1 MKIFKRIKEPIT
13 ELIRTIQTMAA
24 DLKEIKQLLRQYGHS
39 IEHNTQLTK
48 EAQLI
53 SLIDTPVLQ
62 NSRYTHEKSLLRHQS
77 QVFSQNGED
86 GLIAEI
92 FNRIGSTNKIFVEIG
107 LEDGCEC
114 NSRLLLQS
122 GWQGLWIES
131 DVKSGQAIEEKFSD
145 DIKRGK
151 LKFSNSLVTKENVE
165 KLFEEAEIPENFDFL
180 SIDIDMNTHHI
191 WSAIR
196 AFKPQVACIEY
207 NASVPPSLDY
217 GVPYDEEAIWNG
229 SNHFGAGLKTLEK
242 IGRELDY
249 SLVAC
254 DFLGVNAFFVRN
266 DVCKDLSEKFL
277 APFTAEFHYEPPR
290 YSLTNHRGH
299 PSKL

>member
-1 MKIFKRIKEPIT
+1 MKLFKRIKEPIT
-13 ELIRTIQTMAA
+13 ELIKNIQTMAA
-24 DLKEIKQLLRQYGHS
+24 DLKEIKQLLKHYGHS
-39 IEHNTQLTK
+39 IEHNTYLNK
-48 EAQLI
+48 EA
-53 SLIDTPVLQ
+53 SLLSLLDTPHIQ
-62 NSRYTHEKSLLRHQS
+62 GSRYTNEKSLLRHQS

-86 GLIAEI
+86 GMIAEI
-92 FNRIGSTNKIFVEIG
+92 FNRIGTTNKVFVEIG
-107 LEDGCEC
+107 LEDGTEC

-122 GWQGLWIES
+122 GWTGLWIEG
-131 DVKSGQAIEEKFSD
+131 DKECGQSIQERYHQKIEKGSL
-145 DIKRGK
+145 K
-151 LKFSNSLVTKENVE
+151 LSQSFVTKENVE
-165 KLFEEAEIPENFDFL
+165 SLLQQEQISHTFDFL

-191 WSAIR
+191 WSSIR
-196 AFKPQVACIEY
+196 NFKPRVACIEY

-217 GVPYDEEAIWNG
+217 SVPYDENAKWDG

-242 IGRELDY
+242 IGQELGY

-254 DFLGVNAFFVRN
+254 DFLGVNAFFVSN
-266 DVCKDLSEKFL
+266 EVCEELDEKFL